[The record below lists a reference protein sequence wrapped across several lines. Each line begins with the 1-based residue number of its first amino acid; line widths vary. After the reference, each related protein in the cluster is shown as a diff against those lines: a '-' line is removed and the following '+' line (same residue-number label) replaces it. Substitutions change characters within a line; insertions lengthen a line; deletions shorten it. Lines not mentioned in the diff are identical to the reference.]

1 MFTTLIE
8 SVVWSGALVALIT
21 VCGLGVANV
30 VGLRSAAGRILLAPS
45 LFVVAITLVIGPLVE
60 LRLPVRMVSPYI
72 WVGCTLLAV
81 YGLRGLR
88 DALKSSAV
96 QRILILA
103 FIVSL
108 LVLGGFQWYGLF
120 NHLGSPN
127 QDGLT
132 YVSFSE
138 YLRLYS
144 RGMTG
149 GLAPLYQFG
158 SHLAESRF
166 IESAMLALFIPP
178 WADHAV
184 DTQMVVGPLLLIG
197 VFAFACSVAYVAEV
211 VNERGLRNSRELS
224 MLLAV
229 FGGWLPFVLLA
240 NNFSNLCMLG
250 FSPALFGMAFDRRS
264 SGYARYLGPAVFS
277 AASIYMFPELSPL
290 VIAVFCIAGMENIFT
305 GERNSQIKIWFGVAA
320 LTVALTSIFLPH
332 AVHHFLLQLTAAEPH
347 AGGRPG
353 NGFMPDLLITSRLLA
368 SLWGFERIP
377 FLGMSS
383 ETVSMYVGALLALV
397 TGYGLIAAVRARS
410 YSLCLYFVIIVVL
423 AIVMITIERYDY
435 GAYKILLLGW
445 WATAVLLSA
454 GATYIWS
461 MFAAPKAW
469 LNISSRVLLA
479 ATLLLSALLW
489 GNQQLTWLESFV
501 YKEAQPLR
509 EARDYLA
516 KLNQTTTVTISDP
529 VLSDWMVYEL
539 RNLPIRYSEYIGYMG
554 QTHVL
559 PVMARSDAP
568 KQSGNY
574 MLVGK
579 GTMAAGITVWSNEL
593 FNVFKI
599 EAGNPLV
606 SLGEIRAPNRVE
618 RFDGSTFFW
627 LGHDPAT
634 VDLHSSADEVIL
646 MDIELIGGPSVGDP
660 AKSFMI
666 QIELDGVEVDRFSLY
681 SSSAHD
687 IRLSLHAGTNSV
699 VIKPVYD
706 GAVKS
711 NANGDPRILFA
722 GVKLRK
728 LEIAK

>member
-1 MFTTLIE
+1 MF
-8 SVVWSGALVALIT
+8 
-21 VCGLGVANV
+21 
-30 VGLRSAAGRILLAPS
+30 
-45 LFVVAITLVIGPLVE
+45 
-60 LRLPVRMVSPYI
+60 
-72 WVGCTLLAV
+72 
-81 YGLRGLR
+81 
-88 DALKSSAV
+88 
-96 QRILILA
+96 
-103 FIVSL
+103 
-108 LVLGGFQWYGLF
+108 
-120 NHLGSPN
+120 
-127 QDGLT
+127 
-132 YVSFSE
+132 
-138 YLRLYS
+138 
-144 RGMTG
+144 
-149 GLAPLYQFG
+149 
-158 SHLAESRF
+158 HLANIFACTRVERQEGWLRF

-184 DTQMVVGPLLLIG
+184 DTQMMVGPLLLIG

-211 VNERGLRNSRELS
+211 VNDRGLRNSRELS
-224 MLLAV
+224 MVLAV

-250 FSPALFGMAFDRRS
+250 FSPALFGMALNRRY
-264 SGYARYLGPAVFS
+264 SGYTRYLGPAVFL
-277 AASIYMFPELSPL
+277 AATVYMFPELSPL
-290 VIAVFCIAGMENIFT
+290 VIAGFCIAGMENIFT
-305 GERNSQIKIWFGVAA
+305 RERNSQIKIWFGVAA

-332 AVHHFLLQLTAAEPH
+332 AVHHFLLQLTATEPH

-377 FLGMSS
+377 FLGMPS
-383 ETVSMYVGALLALV
+383 ETVSMYVGVLLALV
-397 TGYGLIAAVRARS
+397 TGCGLIAAVRARI
-410 YSLCLYFVIIVVL
+410 YSLCLYFAIIVVL
-423 AIVMITIERYDY
+423 AIVMITIKRYDY

-454 GATYIWS
+454 GATYI
-461 MFAAPKAW
+461 MFAASKAW

-479 ATLLLSALLW
+479 GTLLLSALLW
-489 GNQQLTWLESFV
+489 GNQQLTWLEGFV

-509 EARDYLA
+509 DARDYLA
-516 KLNQTTTVTISDP
+516 GLHQTATVTISDP

-554 QTHVL
+554 QAHVL
-559 PVMARSDAP
+559 PVMARSDVP

-579 GTMAAGITVWSNEL
+579 GAMAAGTTVWSNEL

-599 EAGNPLV
+599 GAGNPHV
-606 SLGEIRAPNRVE
+606 GLGEIRAPNRVE

-634 VDLHSSADEVIL
+634 IDLHSSADEVIL
-646 MDIELIGGPSVGDP
+646 MDIELIGGPSVGDS

-666 QIELDGVEVDRFSLY
+666 QVDLDGVEVDRFSLY

-699 VIKPVYD
+699 VIRPVYD
-706 GAVKS
+706 GPVKP
-711 NANGDPRILFA
+711 NANGDPRVLFA

-728 LEIAK
+728 LEIAR